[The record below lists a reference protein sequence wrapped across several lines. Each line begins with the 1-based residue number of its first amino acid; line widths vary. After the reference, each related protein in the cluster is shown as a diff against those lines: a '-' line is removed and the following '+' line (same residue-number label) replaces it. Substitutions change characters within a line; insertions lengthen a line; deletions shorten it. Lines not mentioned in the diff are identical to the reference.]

1 MTESYTMRRLSIET
15 ETSNL
20 MEIEWF
26 KVEYQP
32 STRHI
37 KDPEV
42 KKNTMEMRMS
52 HIVHAD
58 MLEQVKTDLKKER
71 ITHVIATP
79 LTIDL
84 PKKCPE
90 CDKVGSPIIT
100 TNSQR
105 TQDVKIDYKQNVI
118 EQREPE
124 RWLRYNHTNGRHHR
138 IGKYTII
145 TIPRKD
151 RNRPPRQIPCIQL
164 KKSLENDCLSYRKRI
179 GTYSLK

>member
-1 MTESYTMRRLSIET
+1 MRRLSKET

-37 KDPEV
+37 KDPQV
-42 KKNTMEMRMS
+42 KKNTMEIRIS

-58 MLEQVKTDLKKER
+58 MLEQVKTNLKKDR

-84 PKKCPE
+84 PKECPE
-90 CDKVGSPIIT
+90 CGKVGSPIII
-100 TNSQR
+100 TNSPR
-105 TQDVKIDYKQNVI
+105 VQDRKKDYEGNVI
-118 EQREPE
+118 QQRKPE
-124 RWLRYNHTNGRHHR
+124 RWLRYNHTNKKHHR
-138 IGKYTII
+138 IGKYKII

-151 RNRPPRQIPCIQL
+151 KRRMPRQMPCIQL
-164 KKSLENDCLSYRKRI
+164 KKSFETDCLSYSNRI
-179 GTYSLK
+179 GAYSLK

>member
-1 MTESYTMRRLSIET
+1 MRRLSTET

-42 KKNTMEMRMS
+42 KKNTMEMRMG

-58 MLEQVKTDLKKER
+58 DLEYVKTNFKKER
-71 ITHVIATP
+71 ITNVTIIP

-84 PKKCPE
+84 PKECPE
-90 CDKVGSPIIT
+90 CSKVGSPIIV
-100 TNSQR
+100 NSSR
-105 TQDVKIDYKQNVI
+105 AQDKKTDYQGNVI
-118 EQREPE
+118 QQKEPE
-124 RWLRYNHTNGRHHR
+124 RWLRYNHTNGTQHR
-138 IGKYTII
+138 IGKYTMI
-145 TIPRKD
+145 TISRKD
-151 RNRPPRQIPCIQL
+151 KNRPPRQIPCIQL
-164 KKSLENDCLSYRKRI
+164 KKSLEKDCLEPRNRI
-179 GTYSLK
+179 GIYSLK